1 MSKATVDLGRV
12 AVSEFVDAWLDA
24 EAKATGSN
32 KQDVLRKVLGDWAL
46 KRRHAYKVYAR
57 HLKVKGTQME
67 LDVFETEDDESP
79 SK

>member
-32 KQDVLRKVLGDWAL
+32 KQDVLRRVLGAWAL
-46 KRRHAYKVYAR
+46 ERRHAFKVYGR
-57 HLKVKGTQME
+57 HLKTKGSQME
-67 LDVFETEDDESP
+67 LDVFDTEDDESA